1 MLPRIFIS
9 YIKEDEEYRE
19 QIQKLIRTLKMQGL
33 TVITTDDIK
42 FGTRFSMYKEQI
54 EECNFVLC
62 ICTPKYKE
70 KADTNRHGS
79 DVVISSDIYKVNE
92 SKFIPV
98 LLKEDEENSFPI
110 WAKNKKYIDYRN
122 GSDKELIYFARA
134 VNKYVE
140 AYESRKSYEESESI
154 IIEHSDGTCE
164 RKNVVCAF
172 KAIDT
177 GDRFA
182 TLRWYIWEQLP
193 FVTRAEIDSEMWN
206 REKKRRLQEY
216 PKLDYEYEKSVVL
229 SKN

>member
-9 YIKEDEEYRE
+9 HIKEDEEYRE
-19 QIQKLIRTLKMQGL
+19 QIQELIRTLKMQGL

-177 GDRFA
+177 GDEYVVYTEDEKNRKGEAIIFVSKIINTSELISIEDEEEWKRVKRF
-182 TLRWYIWEQLP
+182 LWELG
-193 FVTRAEIDSEMWN
+193 V
-206 REKKRRLQEY
+206 K
-216 PKLDYEYEKSVVL
+216 
-229 SKN
+229 

>member
-1 MLPRIFIS
+1 MIPRIFIS
-9 YIKEDEEYRE
+9 YIKEDKEYRE

-33 TVITTDDIK
+33 TVITADDIK

-110 WAKNKKYIDYRN
+110 WAKNI
-122 GSDKELIYFARA
+122 L
-134 VNKYVE
+134 
-140 AYESRKSYEESESI
+140 
-154 IIEHSDGTCE
+154 IIEMDQI
-164 RKNVVCAF
+164 KN
-172 KAIDT
+172 
-177 GDRFA
+177 
-182 TLRWYIWEQLP
+182 
-193 FVTRAEIDSEMWN
+193 
-206 REKKRRLQEY
+206 
-216 PKLDYEYEKSVVL
+216 
-229 SKN
+229 

>member
-1 MLPRIFIS
+1 MIPRIFIS
-9 YIKEDEEYRE
+9 YIKEDKEYRE

-154 IIEHSDGTCE
+154 IIEHPDGTCE

-177 GDRFA
+177 GDEYVVYTEDEKNRKGEAIIFVSKIINTSELISIEDEEEWKRVKRF
-182 TLRWYIWEQLP
+182 LWELG
-193 FVTRAEIDSEMWN
+193 V
-206 REKKRRLQEY
+206 K
-216 PKLDYEYEKSVVL
+216 
-229 SKN
+229 